1 MNIIKKLLFLFFFF
15 LIVPFANAQ
24 FYLKKKTQH
33 RFAQSYI
40 GLNTQIVPSSGQ
52 LFWKN
57 SKQAFPFQTVLR
69 FTIGGLHFW
78 GLIDFNMNIPLGQI
92 SEKKILEDG
101 EVELNTGADLSVRYY
116 PWRVKYGTFRPFF
129 GVSFNEMIMELGN
142 TAEGTRADLFV
153 TTSLLAGLVY
163 TTKNGWRI
171 NAELMFLPNNKRDF
185 YSSRENKHVFEL
197 PRQYFSLGFIKYFEG
212 TIHEEKPK
220 ESGLTKKL
228 ETKLLAENKLN
239 SLSIG
244 IAPSGSYFMPNIKF
258 SDELKSIPRHTSNFN
273 WDFGLG
279 YLFHKEKI
287 HIGLSYRTYVSNAE
301 SFNLEHIIRR
311 EALAFEVFKFLWDY
325 NGFVPNAGLSLSA
338 ERWATGLFID
348 DVQQG
353 ETNRS
358 RILSPGVI
366 FGWDIL
372 ASPLETWV
380 LRTNLRYYPF
390 QKIQDIG
397 NRKIRVDQ
405 FEFNFIQLI
414 VYPSR
419 WKHIRKAKRE
429 VYN

>member
-57 SKQAFPFQTVLR
+57 SKQAFPFQTVPR
-69 FTIGGLHFW
+69 FTIVGLHFW

-358 RILSPGVI
+358 RILSPG
-366 FGWDIL
+366 
-372 ASPLETWV
+372 
-380 LRTNLRYYPF
+380 
-390 QKIQDIG
+390 
-397 NRKIRVDQ
+397 
-405 FEFNFIQLI
+405 
-414 VYPSR
+414 
-419 WKHIRKAKRE
+419 
-429 VYN
+429 